1 MGWGCLELDLALFKL
16 FFFCSTFG
24 TVVVCTHESR
34 AETSQQEMS
43 TNRFVTKFAVNLGH
57 RPGVT
62 LRSSTPFVSVL

>member
-16 FFFCSTFG
+16 FFCSAFG
-24 TVVVCTHESR
+24 TVVVRTHEIG